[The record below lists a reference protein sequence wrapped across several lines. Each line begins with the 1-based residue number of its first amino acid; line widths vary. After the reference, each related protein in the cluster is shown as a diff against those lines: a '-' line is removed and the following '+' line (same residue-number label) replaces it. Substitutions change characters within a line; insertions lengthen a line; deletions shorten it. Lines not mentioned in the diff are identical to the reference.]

1 MKELRTKIA
10 AKIFTVIMLVFIGGI
25 FIVSGLMSIIQ
36 IDIGLYNANKVTK
49 GEFQQIMLDE
59 AANHIAYS
67 IDHELLLDDASIND
81 KIGYEVRNVHG
92 EKILSSSNL
101 KIKDE
106 EFVKGKSYIGIK
118 GKQYE
123 AIFYFKD
130 IKDCG
135 FSDIHMMATVFEYA
149 YNSLYIAPIICIIS
163 AILLV
168 LLLSFW
174 VYSAGITP
182 EGVKGG
188 FVEKIPFDL
197 LTASCFIIALIVSIL
212 AMEIIN
218 NPMALGI
225 WFQIFVMVIS
235 YLAILGVILLF
246 LRTLTV
252 RIRLRILIKNT
263 LTYKIA
269 IIIKRIFTKLLSKF
283 MGLVREIPFVWKYAV
298 VIITTA
304 LIMILIINI
313 FMYMYFGI
321 ALLLS
326 IIIMLIA
333 ITMLK
338 VVIDLNKIKYAANKL
353 ASGDILYKMNL
364 KGMKGDIKVLAE
376 DFNKIS
382 DGMSKAMEE
391 RLQSERFKT
400 ELITNVSHDIKTP
413 LTSIINYTDLLSK
426 VEIDN
431 ENAKSYIDVL
441 NRQSLRLKK
450 LIEDLIEASKAASGA
465 IKINKNPCNIATLI
479 RQTVGEY
486 EEKLSNANLDVI
498 TNIDDD
504 DFMILADGRRIWRVF
519 ENLLNNI
526 CKYSQ
531 ENTRVY
537 IDLKDKGDK
546 VAVVFKNTS
555 NYQLN
560 MSGDELMK
568 RFVRG
573 DKSRHTEGSGLGL
586 SIAKNLVDLQ
596 DGDFKIDIDGD
607 LFKAII
613 EFNKV

>member
-10 AKIFTVIMLVFIGGI
+10 AKIFTVIIMVFIGGI

-106 EFVKGKSYIGIK
+106 EFVKGKAYVGIE

-174 VYSAGITP
+174 VYSAGMTQ

-212 AMEIIN
+212 GMEIIN

-263 LTYKIA
+263 LIYKIA

-304 LIMILIINI
+304 LIMILIINT

-465 IKINKNPCNIATLI
+465 IKINKTPCNIATLI

-498 TNIDDD
+498 TNIDD

-596 DGDFKIDIDGD
+596 DGDFKIEIDGD

>member
-10 AKIFTVIMLVFIGGI
+10 AKIFTVIMMVFIGGI

-67 IDHELLLDDASIND
+67 IDHELLLDDANIND

-106 EFVKGKSYIGIK
+106 EFVKGKAYVGIE

-174 VYSAGITP
+174 VYSAGMTQ

-212 AMEIIN
+212 GMEIIN

-235 YLAILGVILLF
+235 YLVILGVILLF

-263 LTYKIA
+263 LIYKIA

-304 LIMILIINI
+304 LIMILIINT

-465 IKINKNPCNIATLI
+465 IKINKTPCNIATLI

-498 TNIDDD
+498 TNIDD

-596 DGDFKIDIDGD
+596 DGDFKIEIDGD

>member
-1 MKELRTKIA
+1 
-10 AKIFTVIMLVFIGGI
+10 
-25 FIVSGLMSIIQ
+25 
-36 IDIGLYNANKVTK
+36 
-49 GEFQQIMLDE
+49 
-59 AANHIAYS
+59 
-67 IDHELLLDDASIND
+67 
-81 KIGYEVRNVHG
+81 
-92 EKILSSSNL
+92 
-101 KIKDE
+101 
-106 EFVKGKSYIGIK
+106 
-118 GKQYE
+118 
-123 AIFYFKD
+123 
-130 IKDCG
+130 
-135 FSDIHMMATVFEYA
+135 
-149 YNSLYIAPIICIIS
+149 
-163 AILLV
+163 
-168 LLLSFW
+168 
-174 VYSAGITP
+174 
-182 EGVKGG
+182 
-188 FVEKIPFDL
+188 
-197 LTASCFIIALIVSIL
+197 
-212 AMEIIN
+212 
-218 NPMALGI
+218 
-225 WFQIFVMVIS
+225 
-235 YLAILGVILLF
+235 
-246 LRTLTV
+246 
-252 RIRLRILIKNT
+252 
-263 LTYKIA
+263 
-269 IIIKRIFTKLLSKF
+269 
-283 MGLVREIPFVWKYAV
+283 
-298 VIITTA
+298 
-304 LIMILIINI
+304 MILIINT

-465 IKINKNPCNIATLI
+465 IKINKTPCNIATLI

-498 TNIDDD
+498 TNIDD

-596 DGDFKIDIDGD
+596 DGDFKIEIDGD

>member
-10 AKIFTVIMLVFIGGI
+10 AKIFTVIIMVFIGGI

-49 GEFQQIMLDE
+49 GEFKQIMLDE

-106 EFVKGKSYIGIK
+106 EFVKGKAYVGIE

-174 VYSAGITP
+174 VYSAGMTQ

-212 AMEIIN
+212 GMEIIN

-235 YLAILGVILLF
+235 YLVILGVILLF

-263 LTYKIA
+263 LIYKIA

-304 LIMILIINI
+304 LIMILIINT

-465 IKINKNPCNIATLI
+465 IKINKTPCNIATLI

-498 TNIDDD
+498 TNIDD

-596 DGDFKIDIDGD
+596 DGDFKIEIDGD

>member
-10 AKIFTVIMLVFIGGI
+10 AKIFTVIIMVFIGGI

-49 GEFQQIMLDE
+49 GEFKQIMLDE

-106 EFVKGKSYIGIK
+106 EFVKGKAYVGIE

-174 VYSAGITP
+174 VYSAGMTQ

-212 AMEIIN
+212 GMEIIN
-218 NPMALGI
+218 NPMALEI

-235 YLAILGVILLF
+235 YLVILGVILLF

-263 LTYKIA
+263 LIYKIA

-304 LIMILIINI
+304 LIMILIINT

-376 DFNKIS
+376 DFYKIS

-465 IKINKNPCNIATLI
+465 IKINKTPCNIATLI

-498 TNIDDD
+498 TNIDD

-596 DGDFKIDIDGD
+596 DGDFKIEIDGD

>member
-263 LTYKIA
+263 LIYKIA

-304 LIMILIINI
+304 LIMILIINT

>member
-10 AKIFTVIMLVFIGGI
+10 AKIFTVIIMVFIGGI

-49 GEFQQIMLDE
+49 GEFKQIMLDE

-106 EFVKGKSYIGIK
+106 EFVKGKAYVGIE

-174 VYSAGITP
+174 VYSAGMTQ

-212 AMEIIN
+212 GMEIIN

-235 YLAILGVILLF
+235 YLVILGVILLF

-263 LTYKIA
+263 LIYKIA

-304 LIMILIINI
+304 LIMILIINT